1 MSLDE
6 WLGIGIPAESIDA
19 AIDWVAKIDQQ
30 PLTSEQERVF
40 LAWLDEQPENQWAF
54 EEISEA
60 WSRINGARS

>member
-40 LAWLDEQPENQWAF
+40 F
-54 EEISEA
+54 
-60 WSRINGARS
+60 GMARRTTRESVGV